1 MGIVV
6 ENVSKQFGSFQA
18 LDRVS
23 LEIESGSLVALLGPS
38 GSGKSTLLRLIA
50 GLPDSGKIWLT
61 GQDATNTSV
70 QDRKIGFVFQHYALF
85 KHMTVRK
92 NIAFGM
98 QIQKTPPPK
107 VKSRVE
113 ELLNLVQLG
122 GLGDRYPSQLSGGQR
137 QRVAL
142 ARAWLWNRRCYC

>member
-50 GLPDSGKIWLT
+50 GLEMPDSGKIW
-61 GQDATNTSV
+61 
-70 QDRKIGFVFQHYALF
+70 
-85 KHMTVRK
+85 
-92 NIAFGM
+92 
-98 QIQKTPPPK
+98 
-107 VKSRVE
+107 
-113 ELLNLVQLG
+113 
-122 GLGDRYPSQLSGGQR
+122 
-137 QRVAL
+137 
-142 ARAWLWNRRCYC
+142 